1 MRPYYVFAID
11 GKTVMS
17 YEKPSFEAAKGGYI
31 FVNKNGDIEFALP
44 ETPKEESKQVL
55 PDEPID
61 VARKLIQATVTTKVP
76 KCGALYSGMETESIE
91 IIKYD
96 VVQLQEIAEHLLAY
110 CNAQERGCV
119 DACCKNCE
127 P

>member
-17 YEKPSFEAAKGGYI
+17 YEKPSFEAAKGGYV
-31 FVNKNGDIEFALP
+31 FVNKDEDIEFILP
-44 ETPKEESKQVL
+44 KTLKEEPKQVL

-61 VARKLIQATVTTKVP
+61 AASMLINAEVSVDLGDKEPLT
-76 KCGALYSGMETESIE
+76 CS
-91 IIKYD
+91 KYD
-96 VVQLQEIAEHLLAY
+96 PNQLREIAEHLLAY
-110 CNAQERGCV
+110 CKAQERGCA
-119 DACCKNCE
+119 DACCENCE